1 MGINS
6 LFNEVIQEYALDEIV
21 RPQPVLHKHNTS
33 RPVITG
39 GDWLTNV
46 DGPAGLEEIRRL
58 DDLFNCRQELASLS
72 SIVPSAPSPPTM
84 RPQSGSH
91 SASSTSLAST
101 LPGPETTSALALP
114 YLAESN
120 TRSIVPKSLQA
131 RNSDSTCHHHELPSY
146 HTRPLASVP
155 NATITQQTTFKGTML
170 PRFHQPFDSRFQ
182 AGNQTASLASLT
194 NKPRQRRDASIAV
207 GSALPLLPQS
217 YHHFPKPLLT
227 GPLRQRSLNDLAT
240 TLAPPAVIVRPRS
253 IPFSGTPRCIN
264 SLADP
269 KDNRKDNLR
278 LRNPTTAP
286 SSYNRGI
293 NINMISNYNPMNLG
307 SNSINRSNDSSY
319 DDSYFVHNVSHRST
333 EPKFIPMLS
342 VIRTEGRGKRP
353 TPFLSQS
360 NRHTISPLKFS
371 PHYHGM
377 HTENNASMDHLA
389 PNQNC
394 ALWLTNL
401 PPDICVRELLSTIR
415 NVGRVYATF
424 INDADGHLHATAA
437 AKLVFFTPE
446 AAQKLLAQ
454 CLVTPLVI
462 RGYLVKIAL
471 NRIKYAKNSMDNGES
486 RVLIIT
492 GRADF
497 VNTSTLTAFFQA
509 RFQFQIDDA
518 ANLMIHKGRAVVEYK
533 FGSYRCQAQMGM
545 KSLLLD
551 QPAGLEMVE
560 YGADPCE
567 VGSEATSFT
576 VAAARI
582 QGRGLRLKESVAC
595 QNQ

>member
-6 LFNEVIQEYALDEIV
+6 LFNEVFQEYALDGIEIV
-21 RPQPVLHKHNTS
+21 RPVLNKHNTS
-33 RPVITG
+33 RPILTG

-46 DGPAGLEEIRRL
+46 DGPAGIEEIRRL
-58 DDLFNCRQELASLS
+58 DDLFNWRQELSGLS
-72 SIVPSAPSPPTM
+72 SVVPAAPSPPT
-84 RPQSGSH
+84 RHLH
-91 SASSTSLAST
+91 SALSASLA
-101 LPGPETTSALALP
+101 LPGPGTTSVLASSYNNP
-114 YLAESN
+114 AGCN
-120 TRSIVPKSLQA
+120 TRNIVPESLRA
-131 RNSDSTCHHHELPSY
+131 RHDDSIFHHRELPSY
-146 HTRPLASVP
+146 HTSPLGSGS
-155 NATITQQTTFKGTML
+155 NRIQQAAFKRTMS
-170 PRFHQPFDSRFQ
+170 PRVHQPFDSRFQ
-182 AGNQTASLASLT
+182 IGNQTASLASLT
-194 NKPRQRRDASIAV
+194 TEPCQIRDDSNGA
-207 GSALPLLPQS
+207 ALPLLPQS

-240 TLAPPAVIVRPRS
+240 TLAPPAAIVRPKS
-253 IPFSGTPRCIN
+253 IPFIGTPTCSN
-264 SLADP
+264 PLADP

-278 LRNPTTAP
+278 LRNPTNP
-286 SSYNRGI
+286 SSSYNRGI
-293 NINMISNYNPMNLG
+293 NVNNHSNYNAMNIRNDG
-307 SNSINRSNDSSY
+307 IHRNNDSRY
-319 DDSYFVHNVSHRST
+319 DSRYFVHNVSHRSV

-353 TPFLSQS
+353 IPFLSQS
-360 NRHTISPLKFS
+360 NQHTVSPLKFS

-377 HTENNASMDHLA
+377 HTENNASMEHLA
-389 PNQNC
+389 PDQNC

-401 PPDICVRELLSTIR
+401 PPDIRVRELLSTIR

-424 INDADGHLHATAA
+424 INDPDGHVHATAA

-446 AAQKLLAQ
+446 AAQRLLAQ

-462 RGYLVKIAL
+462 RGYLVKMAL
-471 NRIKYAKNSMDNGES
+471 NRIKYAKNSMENGES
-486 RVLIIT
+486 RVLLIT
-492 GRADF
+492 GQADF
-497 VNTSTLTAFFQA
+497 VNTSALTAFFQA
-509 RFQFQIDDA
+509 RFQFQVDDA
-518 ANLMIHKGRAVVEYK
+518 ACLMMHKGRAVVEYR

-582 QGRGLRLKESVAC
+582 QGRGLRLRLKELGPC

>member
-6 LFNEVIQEYALDEIV
+6 HFNEVSQEYALDEIV
-21 RPQPVLHKHNTS
+21 RPVLNKHNTS
-33 RPVITG
+33 RPILTG

-58 DDLFNCRQELASLS
+58 DDLFSWRQELAGLS
-72 SIVPSAPSPPTM
+72 SIVPAAPSPPT
-84 RPQSGSH
+84 RHLH
-91 SASSTSLAST
+91 SAPSTSLA
-101 LPGPETTSALALP
+101 LLGPETTSVLASP
-114 YLAESN
+114 YSAGSN
-120 TRSIVPKSLQA
+120 TRSIVPESLRA
-131 RNSDSTCHHHELPSY
+131 RHDDSICHHRELPSY
-146 HTRPLASVP
+146 HTSPLASGP
-155 NATITQQTTFKGTML
+155 NGTQQAAFNGAML
-170 PRFHQPFDSRFQ
+170 PRVHQSFDSRFQ
-182 AGNQTASLASLT
+182 VGNQTASLTSVT
-194 NKPRQRRDASIAV
+194 TKPCQRRDASHGA
-207 GSALPLLPQS
+207 ALPLLPQS

-227 GPLRQRSLNDLAT
+227 SPLRQRSLNDLAT
-240 TLAPPAVIVRPRS
+240 TLAPPAAIVRPKS
-253 IPFSGTPRCIN
+253 IQFSGTPRCIN

-269 KDNRKDNLR
+269 KDNRKDNLQ
-278 LRNPTTAP
+278 LRNPMNAP
-286 SSYNRGI
+286 SFCNRGI
-293 NINMISNYNPMNLG
+293 NINNNHNNYNPMNL
-307 SNSINRSNDSSY
+307 SNNSIHRNNDSSY
-319 DDSYFVHNVSHRST
+319 DNSYFVHNVPHRST

-353 TPFLSQS
+353 IPFVSQS

-377 HTENNASMDHLA
+377 HTENNASMEHLA
-389 PNQNC
+389 PDQNC

-401 PPDICVRELLSTIR
+401 PPDIRVRELLSTIR

-424 INDADGHLHATAA
+424 INDPDGHVHATAA

-446 AAQKLLAQ
+446 AAQRLLTQ

-462 RGYLVKIAL
+462 RGYLVKMAL

-582 QGRGLRLKESVAC
+582 QGRGLRLRLKESGEAC

>member
-6 LFNEVIQEYALDEIV
+6 LFNEVFQEYALDEIV
-21 RPQPVLHKHNTS
+21 RPVLNKHNTS
-33 RPVITG
+33 RPALTG

-58 DDLFNCRQELASLS
+58 DDLFNWRQELAGLS
-72 SIVPSAPSPPTM
+72 SIVPAAPSPPT
-84 RPQSGSH
+84 RHLH
-91 SASSTSLAST
+91 SAPSASLP
-101 LPGPETTSALALP
+101 LPGPETTSVLDSSYPAGC
-114 YLAESN
+114 N
-120 TRSIVPKSLQA
+120 TRSIVSESLRA
-131 RNSDSTCHHHELPSY
+131 RHDDSICHHRELPSN
-146 HTRPLASVP
+146 HTSPLASGS
-155 NATITQQTTFKGTML
+155 NGTQEAAFKGTMS
-170 PRFHQPFDSRFQ
+170 PRAHQPFDSRFQ
-182 AGNQTASLASLT
+182 TCNQTASLASLT
-194 NKPRQRRDASIAV
+194 TKPCQRRDASNGA
-207 GSALPLLPQS
+207 ALSLLPQS

-227 GPLRQRSLNDLAT
+227 GPLRQRSLNELAT
-240 TLAPPAVIVRPRS
+240 TIAPPVAIVRPKS
-253 IPFSGTPRCIN
+253 IAFNGTPTYID

-269 KDNRKDNLR
+269 KDNRKDNRKNNLQ
-278 LRNPTTAP
+278 LRNPTNPP
-286 SSYNRGI
+286 SSYNRDI
-293 NINMISNYNPMNLG
+293 NIHDHSNYNSVN
-307 SNSINRSNDSSY
+307 ISNDRIHRNNDVSY
-319 DDSYFVHNVSHRST
+319 DNSYFVHNVSHQSV

-353 TPFLSQS
+353 IPFLSQS
-360 NRHTISPLKFS
+360 NRHTVSPLRFS

-377 HTENNASMDHLA
+377 HTENNASMEHLA
-389 PNQNC
+389 PDQNC

-401 PPDICVRELLSTIR
+401 PPDIRVRELLSTIR
-415 NVGRVYATF
+415 NVGRVYTTF
-424 INDADGHLHATAA
+424 INDPDGHVHATAA

-446 AAQKLLAQ
+446 AAQRLLAQ

-462 RGYLVKIAL
+462 RGYLVKMAL
-471 NRIKYAKNSMDNGES
+471 NRIKYAKNSMENGES

-492 GRADF
+492 GQADF

-509 RFQFQIDDA
+509 RFQFQVDDA
-518 ANLMIHKGRAVVEYK
+518 ACLMIHKGRAVVEYK

-545 KSLLLD
+545 KSLMLD

-582 QGRGLRLKESVAC
+582 QGRGLRLRLKESGTC
-595 QNQ
+595 QS

>member
-6 LFNEVIQEYALDEIV
+6 LCNEVFQEYALDGIV
-21 RPQPVLHKHNTS
+21 RPVLHKHNTS
-33 RPVITG
+33 RPIITG

-58 DDLFNCRQELASLS
+58 DDLFNCRQELATASFS
-72 SIVPSAPSPPTM
+72 SIVPSAPSPPTR

-91 SASSTSLAST
+91 SASSASLA
-101 LPGPETTSALALP
+101 LPGPKTTSVLASP
-114 YLAESN
+114 YPAGSN
-120 TRSIVPKSLQA
+120 TRSIVPESLQA
-131 RNSDSTCHHHELPSY
+131 RHNDSTYHHHELPSY
-146 HTRPLASVP
+146 HTRPLASGR
-155 NATITQQTTFKGTML
+155 NATQQATFKGTML
-170 PRFHQPFDSRFQ
+170 PRVHQPLDSRFQ

-194 NKPRQRRDASIAV
+194 KKPCQRRYASNAV
-207 GSALPLLPQS
+207 SSTLPLLPQS

-240 TLAPPAVIVRPRS
+240 TLAPPAVIVRPKS
-253 IPFSGTPRCIN
+253 IPFSNTPRCIN
-264 SLADP
+264 SLADA
-269 KDNRKDNLR
+269 KDNRKDNLQ

-307 SNSINRSNDSSY
+307 SNSINRNNDRSY
-319 DDSYFVHNVSHRST
+319 DDSYFVHNVSHRSA

-353 TPFLSQS
+353 IPFLSQS
-360 NRHTISPLKFS
+360 NRHTVSPLKFS

-377 HTENNASMDHLA
+377 HTENNASMEHLA
-389 PNQNC
+389 PDQNC

-401 PPDICVRELLSTIR
+401 PPDIRVRELLSTIR

-492 GRADF
+492 GQADF

>member
-6 LFNEVIQEYALDEIV
+6 LFNEVSQEYALDEIV
-21 RPQPVLHKHNTS
+21 RPVLNKHNTS
-33 RPVITG
+33 RPILTG

-58 DDLFNCRQELASLS
+58 DDLFNWRKELAGLS
-72 SIVPSAPSPPTM
+72 SIVPAAPSPPT
-84 RPQSGSH
+84 RHLH
-91 SASSTSLAST
+91 SAPSTSLA
-101 LPGPETTSALALP
+101 LPGPETTSVLASP
-114 YLAESN
+114 YPAGSI
-120 TRSIVPKSLQA
+120 TRSIVPESFRA
-131 RNSDSTCHHHELPSY
+131 RHDDSICHHRELPSDSY
-146 HTRPLASVP
+146 HTSPLASGP
-155 NATITQQTTFKGTML
+155 NGTQQAAFKGAMV
-170 PRFHQPFDSRFQ
+170 PRAHQSFDSRFQ
-182 AGNQTASLASLT
+182 VGNQTASLTSVT
-194 NKPRQRRDASIAV
+194 TKPCQRRDASHGA
-207 GSALPLLPQS
+207 ALPLLPQS
-217 YHHFPKPLLT
+217 FHHFPTPLLT

-240 TLAPPAVIVRPRS
+240 TLAPPAAIVRPKS
-253 IPFSGTPRCIN
+253 IQFSGTPRCIN

-269 KDNRKDNLR
+269 KDNRKDNLQ
-278 LRNPTTAP
+278 LRNPMNAP

-293 NINMISNYNPMNLG
+293 NINNHNNYNPMNL
-307 SNSINRSNDSSY
+307 STNRIHRNNDSSY
-319 DDSYFVHNVSHRST
+319 DNSYFVHNVPHRSA

-353 TPFLSQS
+353 IPFVSQS

-377 HTENNASMDHLA
+377 HTENNASMEHLA
-389 PNQNC
+389 PDQNC

-401 PPDICVRELLSTIR
+401 PPDIRVRELLSTIR

-424 INDADGHLHATAA
+424 INDPDGHVHATAA

-446 AAQKLLAQ
+446 AAQRLLTQ

-462 RGYLVKIAL
+462 RGYLVKMAL

-492 GRADF
+492 GQADF

-582 QGRGLRLKESVAC
+582 QGRGLRLRLKESGEAC